1 MRPARQFLYRLAL
14 ASGYW
19 VHNPDAMA
27 RRMPY
32 RVLMEW
38 YAYAALEPFGE
49 ERADLR
55 AAMVAVTVAN
65 CMGRKKGQ
73 KAFKLTDFMLEFGQ
87 ATKKKKRRMP
97 TPRELMMK
105 AYWINIMMGGSVVD
119 KRRPAR

>member
-55 AAMVAVTVAN
+55 AAMVAATVAN

-73 KAFKLTDFMLEFGQ
+73 KAFKLTDFMLEFDKQ
-87 ATKKKKRRMP
+87 TKRTGRWP
-97 TPRELMMK
+97 TPQQLNQKVLAINLML
-105 AYWINIMMGGSVVD
+105 GGSVVD